1 MEFIR
6 DRLLKSGLIS
16 KEDFS
21 FFKITHNVR
30 EAVAEILNFYKIY
43 HSARWVGERFVIR
56 INDRLSKAAII
67 KLNREFA
74 DIVRKGEIVQGTA
87 LAQEKNEPEIWDLP
101 RLIFTPFR
109 TRFGRFRQLIDA
121 INSSSIA

>member
-1 MEFIR
+1 MKFIT
-6 DRLLKSGLIS
+6 DRLLKRGLIS
-16 KEDFS
+16 QEDFS
-21 FFKITHNVR
+21 FFKITRTVR
-30 EAVAEILNFYKIY
+30 EAVAEILHFYKIY

-56 INDRLSKAAII
+56 MTDRLSQNAIVN
-67 KLNREFA
+67 LNKQFI
-74 DIVRKGEIVQGTA
+74 DILRRGEIVQGTA
-87 LAQEKNEPEIWDLP
+87 LPQERNEPEIWDLP